1 MNHAPHWLEVV
12 VIEGLQML
20 LTLRLRNAPAHDT
33 ITAVLDVWLM
43 AIMSRNPIWFEERD
57 KPRFQ
62 AAFLRLAGT
71 LEAWPAPAQLYREL
85 PKLPDQCALEAPE
98 QPIPRGEKIHRQIAT
113 LIDQVTEGKGLFKP
127 PPLPK
132 RQKKED
138 ENDPKNQS

>member
-127 PPLPK
+127 PLPPK
-132 RQKKED
+132 KKKKED
-138 ENDPKNQS
+138 ENAPKS

>member
-85 PKLPDQCALEAPE
+85 PKLPDQCAFEAPE

-127 PPLPK
+127 PPPPK
-132 RQKKED
+132 RRKKDD
-138 ENDPKNQS
+138 ENTTN

>member
-127 PPLPK
+127 PPPPK
-132 RQKKED
+132 RRKKED
-138 ENDPKNQS
+138 ENTTN

>member
-1 MNHAPHWLEVV
+1 MTSAPHWLEVV

-33 ITAVLDVWLM
+33 ITAVLDVWLL
-43 AIMSRNPIWFEERD
+43 AIMNRNPVWDEERD
-57 KPRFQ
+57 APRFRT
-62 AAFLRLAGT
+62 AFLRLAGT

-85 PKLPDQCALEAPE
+85 PKLPEQRELEAPE

-113 LIDQVTEGKGLFKP
+113 LINRVTDGKGLFKP

-132 RQKKED
+132 RQGRDLK
-138 ENDPKNQS
+138 NDASNQG

>member
-127 PPLPK
+127 PPPPK
-132 RQKKED
+132 RRKKDD
-138 ENDPKNQS
+138 ENTTN

>member
-1 MNHAPHWLEVV
+1 MTAAPHWLEVV

-43 AIMSRNPIWFEERD
+43 AIMSRNPVWFEDRD
-57 KPRFQ
+57 APRFR

-71 LEAWPAPAQLYREL
+71 LDAWPTPAQLYREL
-85 PKLPDQCALEAPE
+85 PKLPEQLALDVPE
-98 QPIPRGEKIHRQIAT
+98 PPIPRGEKIHRRIAT

-127 PPLPK
+127 TPPPK
-132 RQKKED
+132 RPKKD
-138 ENDPKNQS
+138 EQNESKNQG

>member
-1 MNHAPHWLEVV
+1 MTSAPHWLEVV

-20 LTLRLRNAPAHDT
+20 LTLRLRNAPASDT

-127 PPLPK
+127 PPPPK
-132 RQKKED
+132 RRKKDD
-138 ENDPKNQS
+138 ENTTN

>member
-43 AIMSRNPIWFEERD
+43 AIMNRNPVWIEERD
-57 KPRFQ
+57 APRFR

-71 LEAWPAPAQLYREL
+71 LDAWPAPAQLYREL
-85 PKLPDQCALEAPE
+85 PQLPEQRVLDAPE
-98 QPIPRGEKIHRQIAT
+98 PPIPRGEKIHRKIAT

-127 PPLPK
+127 PLPPK
-132 RQKKED
+132 RRKKED
-138 ENDPKNQS
+138 ENAPKS

>member
-85 PKLPDQCALEAPE
+85 PKLPEQRALDAPE
-98 QPIPRGEKIHRQIAT
+98 PPIPRGEKVHRRIAT
-113 LIDQVTEGKGLFKP
+113 LIDQVTDGKGLFQP
-127 PPLPK
+127 PPPPK
-132 RQKKED
+132 RPAKDAQ
-138 ENDPKNQS
+138 NDPKNQS

>member
-20 LTLRLRNAPAHDT
+20 LTLRLRNAPASDT
-33 ITAVLDVWLM
+33 ITAVLDVWLV

-71 LEAWPAPAQLYREL
+71 LEA
-85 PKLPDQCALEAPE
+85 
-98 QPIPRGEKIHRQIAT
+98 
-113 LIDQVTEGKGLFKP
+113 
-127 PPLPK
+127 
-132 RQKKED
+132 
-138 ENDPKNQS
+138 

>member
-113 LIDQVTEGKGLFKP
+113 LINRVTEGKGLFKP
-127 PPLPK
+127 PPPPK

>member
-62 AAFLRLAGT
+62 AAFLRLAWT

-127 PPLPK
+127 PPPPK
-132 RQKKED
+132 RRKKDD
-138 ENDPKNQS
+138 ENTTN

>member
-20 LTLRLRNAPAHDT
+20 LTLRLRNEPAHDT

-127 PPLPK
+127 PPPPK
-132 RQKKED
+132 RRKKDD
-138 ENDPKNQS
+138 ENTTN

>member
-98 QPIPRGEKIHRQIAT
+98 QPIPRGEKIHRKIAT

-127 PPLPK
+127 PPPPK
-132 RQKKED
+132 RRKKDD
-138 ENDPKNQS
+138 ENTTN

>member
-85 PKLPDQCALEAPE
+85 PKLPEQRALEAPE

-127 PPLPK
+127 PPPPK
-132 RQKKED
+132 RRKKDD
-138 ENDPKNQS
+138 ENTTN

>member
-127 PPLPK
+127 PPPPK

>member
-98 QPIPRGEKIHRQIAT
+98 QPIPRGEKIHREIAT

-127 PPLPK
+127 PPPPK
-132 RQKKED
+132 RRKKDD
-138 ENDPKNQS
+138 ENTTN

>member
-113 LIDQVTEGKGLFKP
+113 LIDQVTEGKGWRKP
-127 PPLPK
+127 PPPAK
-132 RQKKED
+132 RRKKDD
-138 ENDPKNQS
+138 ENTTN